1 MNITF
6 STDPQMTRNRDY
18 AKIFD

>member
-6 STDPQMTRNRDY
+6 STLCFF
-18 AKIFD
+18 KG